1 MESFWHKQNNWTP
14 SMNEEYNFKKTVY
27 GFIWIK
33 YADNVTFYL
42 NVSFILLIFLH
53 PVNKPTKSTK
63 CEQHTSVFRAFVEFG
78 VALPCRNLEQ
88 RPLWDRVEKLQSRPG
103 SGSSSNSSSQASPGE
118 RFRPRCESPGTVH
131 VYFFYHFSVIKT
143 TLYHRDFSFHW
154 FEICNLTKAVTFVV
168 IEQSASVCGF

>member
-1 MESFWHKQNNWTP
+1 MESLWHKQNNWTP

-63 CEQHTSVFRAFVEFG
+63 CEQHSSVFRAFVEFG

-131 VYFFYHFSVIKT
+131 VYFFIISPLLKQLYITEILVFIGLKFVI
-143 TLYHRDFSFHW
+143 
-154 FEICNLTKAVTFVV
+154 
-168 IEQSASVCGF
+168 